1 MGQVAIV
8 TGDNITF
15 LHTLKKKGLT
25 FNIPETATI
34 ISRLIALEDETEYC
48 SEVEQPDTNIG
59 ADWPNSVVSVNLN
72 STVTAE
78 ILALDDIPWKK
89 GKVKARVET
98 QVTDG
103 TSVLTW
109 FGIVTIIRGTIG

>member
-25 FNIPETATI
+25 FNIPATATI

-48 SEVEQPDTNIG
+48 AEVSQLDTNIG
-59 ADWPNSVVSVNLN
+59 ADWPSSVVSVNFN
-72 STVTAE
+72 SAATSE
-78 ILALDDIPWKK
+78 ILDLEDIPWNK

-109 FGIVTIIRGTIG
+109 FGLVTIIRGTIG